1 MELTHILDRS
11 AHARL
16 HEPTVS
22 TAVAQI
28 LAQGGLAC
36 SLALALEVGWSARNA
51 SEHRSAL
58 PQTRRL
64 AELLPLSLAA
74 CELAISLQ
82 EELARRGQHRGPGI
96 ADLMTAALAQERHLI
111 VLHYDRDFEVIERAG
126 GPAQQWVVAPGSV
139 D

>member
-28 LAQGGLAC
+28 VAQGGLAC
-36 SLALALEVGWSARNA
+36 SLALALEVGWSARNV

-126 GPAQQWVVAPGSV
+126 GPTQQWVVAPGSV